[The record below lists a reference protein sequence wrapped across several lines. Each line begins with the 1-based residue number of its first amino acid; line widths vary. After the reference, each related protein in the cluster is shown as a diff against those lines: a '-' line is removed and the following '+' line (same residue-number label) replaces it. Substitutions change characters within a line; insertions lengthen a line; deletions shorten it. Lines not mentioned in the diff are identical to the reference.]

1 MTLIQDFNMM
11 KEEDKLYF
19 EAGMVVTL
27 RQNIP
32 NKPMMIVQGKHASL
46 LKDGDSKKGLLK
58 GIICIWFTK
67 DGLLQ
72 KEIFNTKDLVLVK

>member
-1 MTLIQDFNMM
+1 MTLIQDFNME

-27 RQNIP
+27 RQDIP

-46 LKDGDSKKGLLK
+46 FKDGDSKKGLLK

-72 KEIFNTKDLVLVK
+72 KEIFNTKDLILVK